1 MFGQGGA
8 EEEGAKA
15 MRAVE
20 GCSSGLQPSA
30 GARAAAR
37 VELRRLVARA
47 PGGES
52 SGGGGRGAERV
63 LCFAVLLPLTLRLET
78 GPHNAATH
86 AHSQSKT
93 ARGVVGFS
101 MEAAAAASPPA
112 GRWSRRRAGPSGA
125 ARARRPLLLPLPHR
139 RSSQGKASKFFCK
152 AGVISDSLSALLV
165 SRSRRGGAG
174 APSRS
179 P

>member
-1 MFGQGGA
+1 
-8 EEEGAKA
+8 

>member
-1 MFGQGGA
+1 MARKQLA
-8 EEEGAKA
+8 PRPTWDTRPKS
-15 MRAVE
+15 RAI
-20 GCSSGLQPSA
+20 PSLPLP
-30 GARAAAR
+30 AAAVPCSHLRSSPPPPR
-37 VELRRLVARA
+37 VVVRVSRCRLAWLPWTRRRRKRRVA
-47 PGGES
+47 S
-52 SGGGGRGAERV
+52 AE
-63 LCFAVLLPLTLRLET
+63 
-78 GPHNAATH
+78 AA
-86 AHSQSKT
+86 
-93 ARGVVGFS
+93 
-101 MEAAAAASPPA
+101 AAAAASPPA